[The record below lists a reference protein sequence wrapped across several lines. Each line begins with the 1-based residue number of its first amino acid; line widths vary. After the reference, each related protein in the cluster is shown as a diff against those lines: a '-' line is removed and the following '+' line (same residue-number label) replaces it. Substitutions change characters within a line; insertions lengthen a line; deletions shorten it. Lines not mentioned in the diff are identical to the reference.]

1 MPSSSES
8 WSFLRKYKI
17 SRVKRNVSIMKVE
30 KMYWFWGYHHPPKH
44 LINRSSLLFVP
55 VQSEGVF
62 LAKRKSQ
69 RSSDF
74 QPEKKSKSYLK
85 NNKNE

>member
-1 MPSSSES
+1 
-8 WSFLRKYKI
+8 
-17 SRVKRNVSIMKVE
+17 
-30 KMYWFWGYHHPPKH
+30 
-44 LINRSSLLFVP
+44 VP